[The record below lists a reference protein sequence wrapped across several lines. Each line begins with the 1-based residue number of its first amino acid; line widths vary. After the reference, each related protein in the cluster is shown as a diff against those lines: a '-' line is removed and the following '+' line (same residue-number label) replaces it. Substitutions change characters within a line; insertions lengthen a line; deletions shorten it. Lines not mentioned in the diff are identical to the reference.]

1 MSLLAYENIL
11 TMKKNKSTVVI
22 SASQQL
28 PQNIYKFN
36 KILNRKLIITYKFMT
51 TPGNLPFLGYNFAKY
66 LLLNTINNYILP
78 HRLYN

>member
-11 TMKKNKSTVVI
+11 TMKKSKSTVVI

-51 TPGNLPFLGYNFAKY
+51 TPGNLPS
-66 LLLNTINNYILP
+66 ICRI
-78 HRLYN
+78 